1 MEGHILWKTCLWK
14 QILMIVYA
22 CMCEQMLDCEYVIA
36 LRLCVGATCS
46 RRSLANLS
54 NVCAK
59 FKPLSEITVHPFD
72 NVRVGCLRRVRW
84 VCITLCLC
92 PLWSVASEEGDGMA
106 TPTLALVLTLREEKL
121 TYKLGEGNT
130 FAK

>member
-1 MEGHILWKTCLWK
+1 MRRKTCLWK

-36 LRLCVGATCS
+36 LRLCVGATFS
-46 RRSLANLS
+46 HRSLAILS
-54 NVCAK
+54 NVGVK

-72 NVRVGCLRRVRW
+72 SLRVGCLRRVRW

-92 PLWSVASEEGDGMA
+92 LLWSVASEEGDGTA
-106 TPTLALVLTLREEKL
+106 KICRGENIFAQKGETLAWFLKRKKVK
-121 TYKLGEGNT
+121 KS
-130 FAK
+130 